1 MRSKDEEAKSNSQ
14 SIWYGIRGSRLV
26 QFKPRSNES
35 NDFESNTR
43 SEVGR
48 SDQRGVQSNYGQVHP
63 VNRFDNHQPRAN
75 INGMVNKNIMVHT
88 AVEETPGQ
96 GEECPV
102 TGAIPDTR
110 LNSYHIS
117 NNHI

>member
-63 VNRFDNHQPRAN
+63 VSRYNHQPRTNTSHSQFNQRYGQYEHHCPYGRTIFAQTKAN
-75 INGMVNKNIMVHT
+75 V
-88 AVEETPGQ
+88 
-96 GEECPV
+96 
-102 TGAIPDTR
+102 
-110 LNSYHIS
+110 
-117 NNHI
+117 